1 MPCDMCVC
9 LRACALCSM
18 HVQLRIVDKHNL
30 KHVLVQTDFVS
41 LTKVFVGLSIPT
53 HQAPQPS
60 LMQSCVNHEKK
71 ATGRV

>member
-1 MPCDMCVC
+1 MPCDMCVS
-9 LRACALCSM
+9 ACVCTV

-41 LTKVFVGLSIPT
+41 LTKVFVGLSILT

-60 LMQSCVNHEKK
+60 LMQSCVNHEKT